1 MKNLPFDTVDLSAD
15 DVQALEDTYKSLKA
29 NFNIEVADSNNH
41 INKFELFNNAQEASL
56 SAAFL
61 INAPSTDCYLN
72 FVKIR
77 YQLNN
82 GRTQLDYLKCQAW
95 AFVNLKADFGRV
107 LIRKETLTDKVLEL
121 IHHTELKFSDDKVF
135 SDSFYVSANDT
146 PEAIAGLTM
155 EFRDVIKNNMYANF
169 VVEIN
174 KNILVVR
181 NNQPIDPEQTIQL
194 AEFASKIAAL
204 KQS

>member
-41 INKFELFNNAQEASL
+41 INKFELFNNAQEACL

-61 INAPSTDCYLN
+61 SNAPSTDCYLN

-82 GRTQLDYLKCQAW
+82 GRTQLDYLKM
-95 AFVNLKADFGRV
+95 
-107 LIRKETLTDKVLEL
+107 
-121 IHHTELKFSDDKVF
+121 
-135 SDSFYVSANDT
+135 
-146 PEAIAGLTM
+146 PGLG
-155 EFRDVIKNNMYANF
+155 FC
-169 VVEIN
+169 
-174 KNILVVR
+174 
-181 NNQPIDPEQTIQL
+181 
-194 AEFASKIAAL
+194 
-204 KQS
+204 